1 MPNIYDVARLADVSI
16 AAVSIVM
23 RNPETKRVGA
33 AKRARILKAASE
45 LGYRPSSI
53 ARALSEGS
61 TKIIGLLIPM
71 RQSIFA
77 NYFVAEVLSGVQ
89 ACAAQN
95 GYDLMIYSH
104 LTENGRVT
112 QRELSKSRYV
122 DGMIVLNTRVSSKHD
137 MDGTIHDLRA
147 TGLPFVM
154 VNGYS
159 GKEDINYVG
168 VDDLRT
174 GQMATEYLLRQGRKR
189 LAALC
194 GSRRSPISSQFLAGV
209 RLGLKSQPRK
219 AKDLLLG
226 YSEYDTATTAQIV
239 EDWFTLRQ
247 PPDAILAMDD
257 HMVPVI
263 YRAAA
268 RKGLRIGKNIAIVSR
283 GNPAFAESL
292 EPTLTTIAISGQEI
306 GVQAASLLIQALDVE
321 SQSVQRI
328 ILTSTLIASAS
339 A

>member
-23 RNPETKRVGA
+23 RNPDTKRVGA
-33 AKRARILKAASE
+33 AKRTRIMKAATE

-77 NYFVAEVLSGVQ
+77 NYFVSEVLSGVQ
-89 ACAAQN
+89 TCAAQN

-122 DGMIVLNTRVSSKHD
+122 DGMIVLNTRVSSKSD
-137 MDGTIHDLRA
+137 MEGTIHDLRA

-174 GQMATEYLLRQGRKR
+174 GQIATEYLIRRGHKR

-194 GSRRSPISSQFLAGV
+194 GARRSPISSQFLAGV
-209 RLGLKSQPRK
+209 RLGLKNQTGKVREN
-219 AKDLLLG
+219 LLG
-226 YSEYDTATTAQIV
+226 YGEYDTEITRQIV
-239 EDWFTLRQ
+239 EDWLALRQ

-263 YRAAA
+263 YRAVTH
-268 RKGLRIGKNIAIVSR
+268 KGLRIGKDIAIVSR

-292 EPTLTTIAISGQEI
+292 EPKLTTISISGQEI
-306 GVQAASLLIQALDVE
+306 GAQAASLLVQSLD
-321 SQSVQRI
+321 SGSLSVQKI
-328 ILTSTLIASAS
+328 VVTSNLVLAASA
-339 A
+339 